1 VGRFGLGGVSEFEL
15 GVREFGYGWSDI
27 EWLTLNAMK
36 SAFAPF
42 DERLQ
47 LINTVIK
54 PGFATARALSSA
66 QVTPH
71 LL

>member
-1 VGRFGLGGVSEFEL
+1 
-15 GVREFGYGWSDI
+15 
-27 EWLTLNAMK
+27 MK

-54 PGFATARALSSA
+54 PGFATARAARLGT
-66 QVTPH
+66 QVAGR
-71 LL
+71 